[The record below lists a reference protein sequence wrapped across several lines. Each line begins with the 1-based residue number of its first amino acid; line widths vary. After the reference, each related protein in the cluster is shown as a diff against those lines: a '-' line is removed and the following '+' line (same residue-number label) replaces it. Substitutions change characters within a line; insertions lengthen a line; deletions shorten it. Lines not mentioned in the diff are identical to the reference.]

1 MLPTASLIWNY
12 FNKNKGK
19 YYVLLESESESDME
33 HEADS
38 SEPTLIEE
46 TQQIPTKIQQS
57 KKQRT
62 EDSQS
67 LQDD

>member
-1 MLPTASLIWNY
+1 
-12 FNKNKGK
+12 
-19 YYVLLESESESDME
+19 ME

-38 SEPTLIEE
+38 SEPTLIEG

-57 KKQRT
+57 KKQLM

-67 LQDD
+67 LRDG